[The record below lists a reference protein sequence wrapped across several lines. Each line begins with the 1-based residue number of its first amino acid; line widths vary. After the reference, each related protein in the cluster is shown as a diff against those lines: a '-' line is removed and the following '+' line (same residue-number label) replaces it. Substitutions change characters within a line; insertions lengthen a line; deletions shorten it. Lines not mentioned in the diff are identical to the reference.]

1 MDATKLYILYILEKY
16 NSIGCDK
23 KVKRSQVNI
32 LIKDTLRWLQEKNV
46 SLPPFAYWTPEEWSQ
61 KGHEYDEI
69 RENMLGWDVT
79 DYGRGDFNKVGLLL
93 FTIRNG
99 NLSNPKYIKPYAE
112 KMLISQVDQLSPN
125 HFHWNKMED
134 IINRGGG
141 ILMLQLWN
149 STPEE
154 KLDDTDVT
162 VRVDGKICTVP
173 AGGKVFLKPGESI
186 TLTPKLYHLFTAKEE
201 KVLAWEVSM
210 VNDDNTDNRFYETQ
224 ARFTEIEEDEPAEFL
239 LCNEYPEA
247 R

>member
-1 MDATKLYILYILEKY
+1 M
-16 NSIGCDK
+16 
-23 KVKRSQVNI
+23 KRSQINT
-32 LIKDTLRWLQEKNV
+32 LIKDTVEWLEERKV
-46 SLPPFAYWTPEEWSQ
+46 SLPPFAYWTPVDWAS

-79 DYGRGDFNKVGLLL
+79 DYGRGDFNQVGLLL

-99 NLSNPKYIKPYAE
+99 NLKNPEYAKPYAE
-112 KMLISQVDQLSPN
+112 KMLISQVDQISPN

-141 ILMLQLWN
+141 TLLLQLWN
-149 STPEE
+149 STKDGE
-154 KLDDTDVT
+154 LADTDVT
-162 VRVDGKICTVP
+162 VRIDGKVCTVP
-173 AGGKVFLKPGESI
+173 AGGKVFLNPGESI
-186 TLTPKLYHLFTAKEE
+186 TLAPGQYHLFTAKDE

-224 ARFTEIEEDEPAEFL
+224 ERFTYIEEDEPAEYL

>member
-1 MDATKLYILYILEKY
+1 M
-16 NSIGCDK
+16 
-23 KVKRSQVNI
+23 KRSAINL
-32 LIKDTLRWLQEKNV
+32 LIKETISWLEERKV
-46 SLPPFAYWTPEEWSQ
+46 SLPPFAYWTPAEWAA

-79 DYGRGDFNKVGLLL
+79 DYGRGDFDKVGLLL

-99 NLSNPKYIKPYAE
+99 NLKNPKYAKPYAE

-141 ILMLQLWN
+141 TLLLQLWN
-149 STPEE
+149 STSEGE
-154 KLDDTDVT
+154 LDHKEVT
-162 VRVDGKICTVP
+162 VRIDGRVCTVP
-173 AGGKVFLKPGESI
+173 AGGKVYLKPGESI
-186 TLTPKLYHLFTAKEE
+186 TLTPGQYHLFTAKEE

-210 VNDDNTDNRFYETQ
+210 VNDDNIDNRFHETQ
-224 ARFTEIEEDEPAEFL
+224 ERFTSIEEDEPAAYL